1 MKNMK
6 KFITLCGFLILGSI
20 ACGDADV
27 VKAEAINE
35 QTTDTSGYTITI
47 PSDVDI
53 DKDSGKG
60 SFAVTGK
67 VKAQSTIDI
76 SIQSK
81 NGYKLKD
88 KSGELPYNIDKK
100 SFSIDNSRSASDIS
114 LNEEFNI
121 VSKTNTK
128 VSGYYTDSLTFGIT
142 GKKYEYEL
150 DVNGNLDENGC
161 GDGALAKFGRFDVY
175 IDGKLV
181 KKDADDFCQCIPYGS
196 TWELKNIRG
205 LDGYRYEESLKI
217 PTKGVI
223 GENIEDITGKYR
235 TTRVNLKFYTNKLTI
250 NYHADGAQTWNNF
263 QKIIQDVSNKDIAYS
278 ETKKYG
284 DTFDSQDGLVNVN
297 RLTKKGYTAVANTWT
312 IKKLENKKVMDNI
325 GLTKSQDVAEY
336 CGVLDKFKKN
346 DVTVDLYPI
355 WEPLLNTITYDANGG
370 TLSTTKTQQFY
381 TGAPYKAPENSKS
394 FSGTSTDDCED
405 LGYYNYAFGNKLT
418 ISTKIRFNSSDD
430 TLPQK
435 LQEFFCNYEWGG
447 FGLGLG
453 EDARPYFSVFREN
466 KDDYDIL
473 HSKTII
479 KPKETYWITGVYDG
493 PNNTMSIYIN
503 GEKTNTIQLSAT
515 DNPNI
520 KVSPLG
526 LSLGGNPIV
535 GDHYSNLTK
544 GDIWKCG
551 LWQNALSDEEVMKMY
566 KTDTLTEGSFI
577 SRDYSAPKKIYY
589 LFDGWYTQP
598 TGGNKITTGTIINSS
613 MTLYA
618 HYKPIL
624 SFINYDSNEGTGVM
638 QSETILSSDKA
649 ILSKNIFTKDGYTFK
664 GWIVSREYKSNVE
677 YLYVNP
683 NGGGGWFEKGKQPS
697 GWNELYLFSDQEAI
711 YLTSA
716 YDGLILTF
724 HAQWEKV
731 YSAGTV
737 LNIEGS
743 NYIVMS
749 QTDDDTYLVIDG
761 ESLGNIQYQPNVN
774 SDGNY
779 KVGTYETPDDKR
791 PDGQNSNTYEGSY
804 IDNYLE
810 NTWYKQLPEKLQKA
824 IQVTDIKQ
832 ASYRNIASNPKW
844 KWFDPNGGSN
854 NNWYYNEGTTEN
866 PKWVRYDK
874 ANYPEDEQGAYP
886 LNCWKQSEK
895 SYNNTTYN
903 TISRHVFLPSVEE
916 VSNLVDLN
924 NANKVYDFLKG
935 TNNSL
940 YHMWFRDSNS
950 SSPCNAMTL
959 TCDGRSVDSGSVT
972 FTWVGVRPAFVIDL
986 SKIDYTVTG
995 SVNYK

>member
-6 KFITLCGFLILGSI
+6 KFITLCGFLVLGSI
-20 ACGDADV
+20 ACGDVDV

-53 DKDSGKG
+53 DKNSGKG
-60 SFAVTGK
+60 SFAITGK
-67 VKAQSTIDI
+67 MDAQTELDVSVN
-76 SIQSK
+76 SLNK
-81 NGYKLKD
+81 CKLKNKNQEISYSLD
-88 KSGELPYNIDKK
+88 KDSFHVDNIKSADMK
-100 SFSIDNSRSASDIS
+100 SFDENFNITLANTNTSFSGSYEDKLVFDITGNRYTYVLDMNSILDGKVMYSEHTYGVVDIYINNKLVASNVSDWNKTYPYGTEYEIKNIRATDGHHYSGVGSIDNVPPIPLKGRIGIDTYCAPR
-114 LNEEFNI
+114 
-121 VSKTNTK
+121 TNAPHILCTPC
-128 VSGYYTDSLTFGIT
+128 YF
-142 GKKYEYEL
+142 
-150 DVNGNLDENGC
+150 
-161 GDGALAKFGRFDVY
+161 KFD
-175 IDGKLV
+175 
-181 KKDADDFCQCIPYGS
+181 
-196 TWELKNIRG
+196 
-205 LDGYRYEESLKI
+205 
-217 PTKGVI
+217 
-223 GENIEDITGKYR
+223 
-235 TTRVNLKFYTNKLTI
+235 TNKLTL

-263 QKIIQDVSNKDIAYS
+263 WNIIQDVSNKDIAYS

-284 DTFDSQDGLVNVN
+284 ATFDSQAGLADVL
-297 RLTKKGYTAVANTWT
+297 RLTKLGYTATEHTWT
-312 IKKLENKKVMDNI
+312 IGKAGTKKVMDNV
-325 GLTKSQDVAEY
+325 GLAKMEDVAEY

-370 TLSTTKTQQFY
+370 TLSTTKAQQFY
-381 TGAPYKAPENSKS
+381 TGTPYKAPENSKS

-473 HSKTII
+473 HSKTKI
-479 KPKETYWITGVYDG
+479 KPNETYWITGVYDG

-566 KTDTLTEGSFI
+566 KTDTLIEGSFI

-664 GWIVSREYKSNVE
+664 GWIASREYKSNVE

-697 GWNELYLFSDQEAI
+697 GWSKLYLLSDQEAI
-711 YLTSA
+711 YMASA
-716 YDGLILTF
+716 YDGLTLTF
-724 HAQWEKV
+724 HAQWEKA

-737 LNIEGS
+737 LNIDGDE
-743 NYIVMS
+743 YIIINKEKSEQYLIINKTYIGTSTFQMQYDPS
-749 QTDDDTYLVIDG
+749 TYLR
-761 ESLGNIQYQPNVN
+761 
-774 SDGNY
+774 
-779 KVGTYETPDDKR
+779 PDDKYANIYE
-791 PDGQNSNTYEGSY
+791 NST
-804 IDNYLE
+804 IDKYLE
-810 NTWYKQLPEKLQKA
+810 NTWYKNLSSTLKNA
-824 IQVTDIKQ
+824 IVISSIKQ
-832 ASYRNIASNPKW
+832 NAYSDQK
-844 KWFDPNGGSN
+844 DPNSKQ
-854 NNWYYNEGTTEN
+854 EN
-866 PKWVRYDK
+866 GLDG
-874 ANYPEDEQGAYP
+874 Q
-886 LNCWKQSEK
+886 
-895 SYNNTTYN
+895 TYN
-903 TISRHVFLPSVEE
+903 VINRHVFLPSIEELKNLIDLDSPDKVNNFLNGSYMWTRDAYQNSKDGVEFFNYYLGCLLS
-916 VSNLVDLN
+916 VP
-924 NANKVYDFLKG
+924 A
-935 TNNSL
+935 
-940 YHMWFRDSNS
+940 RDTYS
-950 SSPCNAMTL
+950 
-959 TCDGRSVDSGSVT
+959 
-972 FTWVGVRPAFVIDL
+972 VRPAFVIDL
-986 SKIDYTVTG
+986 SKTDYTVTG
-995 SVNYK
+995 TVNYK